1 MTIYFAYNEPMSE
14 VARKADTV
22 LLVMDSYTASN
33 RAHFY
38 SSLGITTEIYP
49 LDMRDS
55 PTIFSLLGILAWI
68 NEEGRGKSI
77 VVEGLG
83 QQSLLEEAFKIVYMG
98 YDISEINTN
107 KLVSPLH
114 FRSIIHLY
122 ELRKAGIVLEDEARR
137 YIDAAFSGGDA
148 HKSSIIELSLDLIIQ
163 LENRGAPIGNLCSLD
178 IFRAVTKNREP
189 LERCK
194 LYFEAAKLLDEYN
207 TGAVKTV
214 ALSPAGG
221 NKVDALVGCKLMFSD
236 EECWPEA
243 LSAQNVIRMLLDRKA
258 LLLNDIRMVFPEE
271 AACLAY
277 DKKGM
282 VCTFDREV

>member
-1 MTIYFAYNEPMSE
+1 MTIYFVYNEPVSE
-14 VARKADTV
+14 VAKKADIV
-22 LLVMDSYTASN
+22 LLVMDPYTASD
-33 RAHFY
+33 RVHFY
-38 SSLGITTEIYP
+38 SSLGITTELYP

-68 NEEGRGKSI
+68 NEESRGKSI

-98 YDISEINTN
+98 YDIGEINLD
-107 KLVSPLH
+107 KLISPLH
-114 FRSIIHLY
+114 LRSIIHLY

-148 HKSSIIELSLDLIIQ
+148 HKSSIIELSLDLVIQ
-163 LENRGAPIGNLCSLD
+163 LENRGAPLGNVCSLD
-178 IFRAVTKNREP
+178 IFRAVTKSQEP

-194 LYFEAAKLLDEYN
+194 PYFVAAKLLDEHN

-214 ALSPAGG
+214 AFSLAGC
-221 NKVDALVGCKLMFSD
+221 NKVNVLIGCKLVFSD

-243 LSAQNVIRMLLDRKA
+243 LSAKNVIRMLLGRRK

-282 VCTFDREV
+282 VCTFG